1 MAGTR
6 LSYPVY
12 LWHVTVFAARPEFWA
27 GVAVTLVVSALSW
40 VVVERPTQ
48 GFASAAAASERS
60 RSPSRPAAR
69 AGRRARRDR
78 VRPAMISSVA
88 RPMTLEVDAAPVA
101 TATTADRPAYRPDLD
116 GLRAIAVGLVILTH
130 AKWPWVNNGGDAGV
144 TAFFVLSGFLITS
157 ILVGQQER
165 TGSDRG
171 PRVLPAAGSSPR
183 PGDARAA
190 RRSRSSSGSRSAGRP
205 TGRLGLAS
213 CLVYVSNWVQVAG
226 ANIDP
231 LGHTWSLAIE
241 EQFYLVWPAVLILF
255 RGRALRVAV
264 IGIVA
269 ASALRIVATGPL
281 EYFSTVTRA
290 DAILVGCVLAY
301 LRPRWHPAVALTGVV
316 GLVVIALLDPVHDV
330 AIPATMVATAA
341 VIGGRFEP
349 LGVLAPIGLR
359 AYSLYLWN
367 WPMTLLFGSI
377 GVLAPLMTVLVGE
390 VSYRLLEAPVL
401 RRGGRRM
408 AAPATRAEPSG
419 SRTVG

>member
-1 MAGTR
+1 MI
-6 LSYPVY
+6 SS
-12 LWHVTVFAARPEFWA
+12 AARPIA
-27 GVAVTLVVSALSW
+27 
-40 VVVERPTQ
+40 
-48 GFASAAAASERS
+48 
-60 RSPSRPAAR
+60 
-69 AGRRARRDR
+69 
-78 VRPAMISSVA
+78 
-88 RPMTLEVDAAPVA
+88 LEVETAPVA
-101 TATTADRPAYRPDLD
+101 AAPAPAGPAYRPDLD

-165 TGSDRG
+165 TGRID
-171 PRVLPAAGSSPR
+171 VLAFYRRRIVRLAPAMLGLLGFTLVLGLAIGW
-183 PGDARAA
+183 
-190 RRSRSSSGSRSAGRP
+190 P
-205 TGRLGLAS
+205 TQWQVGLAS

-241 EQFYLVWPAVLILF
+241 EQFYLLWPAVLILF
-255 RGRALRVAV
+255 RGQALRVAV
-264 IGIVA
+264 IGIAA
-269 ASALRIVATGPL
+269 ASVLRIVATGPF

-301 LRPRWHPAVALTGVV
+301 LRPRWHPGVALIGVV
-316 GLVVIALLDPVHDV
+316 GLVVVALLDPVHDV

-367 WPMTLLFGSI
+367 WPMTLLFGPI
-377 GVLAPLMTVLVGE
+377 GVLGPLMTVLVAE

-401 RRGGRRM
+401 RRGGRRL
-408 AAPATRAEPSG
+408 AVAPMRPAPSEAG
-419 SRTVG
+419 VGG